1 MQEVGS
7 ENNWTTPLISYL
19 KTSKEMKSEAL
30 EKKGDGAL
38 TRKEEKKKRALKQ
51 KKGEALTRKG

>member
-1 MQEVGS
+1 M
-7 ENNWTTPLISYL
+7 ISYL